1 MPLPLTCRVNYQPQR
16 ARDLW
21 PALGACQLITAN
33 CRDWVA
39 PLGLGLLGLSPSPME
54 AAGVGRGMQI
64 GAAGAGARLGLL
76 LGLQHVFLFGA
87 GQRAQGVG
95 VALRVLAGLTS
106 VLPLPLFCPS
116 SGCLVT
122 APLGPHSPSCRDPQG
137 LWRRKVMDS
146 LSHRFSWLCSGAGA

>member
-21 PALGACQLITAN
+21 PALDACQLITAN

-76 LGLQHVFLFGA
+76 LGLQHVFL
-87 GQRAQGVG
+87 
-95 VALRVLAGLTS
+95 LAGLESPGFTE
-106 VLPLPLFCPS
+106 PLPCRMPEGLRVEPDR
-116 SGCLVT
+116 
-122 APLGPHSPSCRDPQG
+122 GPRGWAWP
-137 LWRRKVMDS
+137 
-146 LSHRFSWLCSGAGA
+146 